1 MVHMEEGSE
10 RQLPQSVIDKLSE
23 SVWRSRQPQ
32 LVFGSLS
39 AGEQRAVA
47 ATLVARS
54 QFMKFMTLSWC
65 VAALVWVWIVTVS
78 GWDIPAWAIPV
89 SAVGL
94 VILILSS
101 ASMWWLRS
109 RILQLLTVTNDR
121 TGE

>member
-1 MVHMEEGSE
+1 MVPGGESSD

-23 SVWRSRQPQ
+23 SVVEIWAAAAR
-32 LVFGSLS
+32 VFGSLS

-65 VAALVWVWIVTVS
+65 VAALVWVWLVTAS
-78 GWDIPAWAIPV
+78 GWDIPAWVVPV

-94 VILILSS
+94 VL
-101 ASMWWLRS
+101 WWLRS
-109 RILQLLTVTNDR
+109 RILQQLTITDER
-121 TGE
+121 TGEWP